1 MYEIEEPLTQL
12 GLLGGGLHAGAFHP
26 AVVHFTWPCC
36 CEFFGGGVGGVR
48 GASPRCDFV
57 LILLAA
63 RPPSFARTQ
72 VRAREGGRAFRK
84 CRPKI
89 APSAKETA
97 NFPPCWRGMGGGV
110 LGGGG
115 GVGWGSFSR
124 QRERERERG
133 RKIAVVH
140 FTWPCCCGFFGGGV
154 RGQLRYKTCRYT
166 VV

>member
-36 CEFFGGGVGGVR
+36 CDFFGGGVGGVR

-84 CRPKI
+84 GRPKI
-89 APSAKETA
+89 APSAKDWCQSGSRLVPVRIQTGA
-97 NFPPCWRGMGGGV
+97 S
-110 LGGGG
+110 LGPTGASLDPD
-115 GVGWGSFSR
+115 WHQSGSRLAPVWIQTGTSLS
-124 QRERERERG
+124 
-133 RKIAVVH
+133 H
-140 FTWPCCCGFFGGGV
+140 
-154 RGQLRYKTCRYT
+154 
-166 VV
+166 

>member
-72 VRAREGGRAFRK
+72 VRAREGGALSGR
-84 CRPKI
+84 
-89 APSAKETA
+89 
-97 NFPPCWRGMGGGV
+97 V
-110 LGGGG
+110 
-115 GVGWGSFSR
+115 
-124 QRERERERG
+124 G
-133 RKIAVVH
+133 RKSHLVRKTGASLDPDWHQSGSILVPVWIQTGASLGPTGASLDPDLHQFGSRLVPVWIQ
-140 FTWPCCCGFFGGGV
+140 TAASLDPDCCKSGSRLLPV
-154 RGQLRYKTCRYT
+154 
-166 VV
+166 

>member
-63 RPPSFARTQ
+63 RPPILRSDPGPS
-72 VRAREGGRAFRK
+72 EGGGAR
-84 CRPKI
+84 
-89 APSAKETA
+89 
-97 NFPPCWRGMGGGV
+97 FPEV
-110 LGGGG
+110 
-115 GVGWGSFSR
+115 
-124 QRERERERG
+124 
-133 RKIAVVH
+133 
-140 FTWPCCCGFFGGGV
+140 
-154 RGQLRYKTCRYT
+154 
-166 VV
+166 